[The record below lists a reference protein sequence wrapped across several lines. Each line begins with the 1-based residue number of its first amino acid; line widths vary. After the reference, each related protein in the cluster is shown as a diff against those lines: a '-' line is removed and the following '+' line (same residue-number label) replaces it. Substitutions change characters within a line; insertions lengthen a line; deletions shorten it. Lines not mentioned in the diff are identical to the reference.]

1 MEKYPYNHDYT
12 MRLSIGYSNASR
24 SATAN
29 PSKDSSY
36 SQEEWEALSDEEKQD
51 WLNAEADIW
60 SADFIEVSIAP

>member
-24 SATAN
+24 DETTN

-51 WLNAEADIW
+51 WLNSELDNW
-60 SADFIEVSIAP
+60 SVNFIETSVTP